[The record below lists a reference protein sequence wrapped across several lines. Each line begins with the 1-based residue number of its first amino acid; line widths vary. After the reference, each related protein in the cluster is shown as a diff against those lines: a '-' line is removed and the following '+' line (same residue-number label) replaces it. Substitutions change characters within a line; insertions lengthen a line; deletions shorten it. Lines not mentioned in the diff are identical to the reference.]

1 MRQIFYMET
10 EPIFERACQL
20 RGFDAKPDDHF
31 YESKSSERMVNTWLG
46 WYNVNVE
53 QTHTTACELEQA
65 IWEALDISVPAR
77 HGFGVSGI
85 DKNTFILT
93 DLEESGVC
101 DLNDSSDERM
111 VLPVTQFR
119 EWLYKWNSEAVNRVM
134 DTQEAASIWGYSS
147 ADAVKRLCREGK
159 VKCRK
164 LTNGT
169 YILDRNQ
176 PSPKMDR

>member
-1 MRQIFYMET
+1 MDT
-10 EPIFERACQL
+10 EPIFKRACEL
-20 RGFDAKPDDHF
+20 RGFEKPDDYF
-31 YESKSSERMVNTWLG
+31 YESGTSEKMVNHWRG

-53 QTHTTACELEQA
+53 QLGWTEGELNIA
-65 IWEALDISVPAR
+65 VAEALEISAPAKS
-77 HGFGVSGI
+77 GFGVTGI
-85 DKNTFILT
+85 DADTVILQ
-93 DLEESGVC
+93 DLEECNSC
-101 DLNDSSDERM
+101 DLSDPSDAHM

-119 EWLYKWNSEAVNRVM
+119 EWLYKWNADPLNKVM
-134 DTQEAASIWGYSS
+134 DTTEAASIWGYSS

-176 PSPKMDR
+176 RSPRQG